1 VALLEV
7 EGLRAG
13 YERLPVIFGVH
24 LEVGE
29 GEVVALLGL
38 NGAGKTTTLRAISG
52 MIPVMGGKVRFD
64 GDDITGLPA
73 EQIARRGLLH
83 IPEGRGIFPSLR
95 VDESLRLAAAMARVP
110 AAESRSRLEQIHE
123 TFPRLAERGSQ
134 PAGTLSGGE
143 QQMLALARALMWRPR
158 LMLIDEMSQ
167 GLAPTVVNRLMETV
181 ADFKAAGTAIVLVEQ
196 FVAQALEVADRAYVI
211 EKGEVAYSG
220 SAAALAADESF
231 VKGSYLGDASLEQAA
246 VAGDGLRVTALAEM
260 SVSLPPA
267 LIRGLVERAGQEGRD
282 VEELIQEALADLLDD
297 RGNLEGHR
305 GSP

>member
-1 VALLEV
+1 MALLEV

-13 YERLPVIFGVH
+13 YGRLPVIFGVH

-64 GDDITGLPA
+64 GKDIAGLPA

-95 VDESLRLAAAMARVP
+95 VDESLRLAAAMAKVP
-110 AAESRSRLEQIHE
+110 AAEARSRFEEIYT

-134 PAGTLSGGE
+134 AAGTLSGGE
-143 QQMLALARALMWRPR
+143 QQMLALARALMWRPKL
-158 LMLIDEMSQ
+158 LMIDEMSQ

-181 ADFKAAGTAIVLVEQ
+181 GAFKAAGTAIVLVEQ
-196 FVAQALEVADRAYVI
+196 FVAQALEVADRAYVMETGRI
-211 EKGEVAYSG
+211 M
-220 SAAALAADESF
+220 LAGPADELRHNPQ
-231 VKGSYLGDASLEQAA
+231 VEATYLG
-246 VAGDGLRVTALAEM
+246 T
-260 SVSLPPA
+260 
-267 LIRGLVERAGQEGRD
+267 
-282 VEELIQEALADLLDD
+282 
-297 RGNLEGHR
+297 
-305 GSP
+305 

>member
-1 VALLEV
+1 MALLEV

-13 YERLPVIFGVH
+13 YGRLPVIFGVH

-64 GDDITGLPA
+64 GKDIAGLPA

-95 VDESLRLAAAMARVP
+95 VDESLRLAAAMAKVP
-110 AAESRSRLEQIHE
+110 AAEARSRFEEIYT

-134 PAGTLSGGE
+134 AAGTLSGGE
-143 QQMLALARALMWRPR
+143 QQMLALARALMWRPKL
-158 LMLIDEMSQ
+158 LMIDEMSQ

-181 ADFKAAGTAIVLVEQ
+181 SAFKAAGTAIVLVEQ
-196 FVAQALEVADRAYVI
+196 FVSQALEVSDRAYVI

-220 SAAALAADESF
+220 SAAVGAADDDF

-246 VAGDGLRVTALAEM
+246 VAGDGLRVTALADM
-260 SVSLPPA
+260 NVPLPPA
-267 LIRGLVERAGQEGRD
+267 LIRGLHERADQEGRD
-282 VEELIQEALADLLDD
+282 VEELIQEALEELLDD
-297 RGNLEGHR
+297 RPNVEGHR
-305 GSP
+305 GS

>member
-1 VALLEV
+1 MALLEV

-13 YERLPVIFGVH
+13 YGRLPVIFGVH

-64 GDDITGLPA
+64 GKDIAGLPA

-95 VDESLRLAAAMARVP
+95 VDESLRLAAAMAKVP
-110 AAESRSRLEQIHE
+110 AVETRSRFEEIYT

-134 PAGTLSGGE
+134 AAGTLSGGE
-143 QQMLALARALMWRPR
+143 QQMLALARALMWRPKL
-158 LMLIDEMSQ
+158 LMIDEMSQ

-181 ADFKAAGTAIVLVEQ
+181 STFKAAGTAIVLVEQ

-220 SAAALAADESF
+220 SAAELAADDDF

-246 VAGDGLRVTALAEM
+246 VAGDGLRVQALADM
-260 SVSLPPA
+260 NVPLPPA
-267 LIRGLVERAGQEGRD
+267 LIRGLHERAGQEGRD
-282 VEELIQEALADLLDD
+282 VEELIQEALEELLDD
-297 RGNLEGHR
+297 RPNVEGHR
-305 GSP
+305 GS